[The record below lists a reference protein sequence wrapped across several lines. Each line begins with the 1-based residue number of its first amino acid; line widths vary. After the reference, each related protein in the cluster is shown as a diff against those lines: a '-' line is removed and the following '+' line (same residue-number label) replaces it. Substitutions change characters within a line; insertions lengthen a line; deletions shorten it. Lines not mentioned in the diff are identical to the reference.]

1 MSSVEKRG
9 TKQDNI
15 CVIKF
20 ISFILYFKWNYFNN
34 KLFLVLTTNSIIF
47 VTHSSSLFFFKFIL
61 FTFTAAAF
69 DLFSSF
75 LFCWIIHCIFIINLS
90 LHFFFF
96 AFLLLLLIFYYL
108 LWVILFFIVT
118 KIYYVQLFF
127 TSICRQTLTSMHGR
141 REKNSLT
148 RKNK

>member
-47 VTHSSSLFFFKFIL
+47 VTHSSSLFFFKF
-61 FTFTAAAF
+61 F
-69 DLFSSF
+69 
-75 LFCWIIHCIFIINLS
+75 IHFYRCCFWLIFIFFILLNNS
-90 LHFFFF
+90 LHF
-96 AFLLLLLIFYYL
+96 YYKSL
-108 LWVILFFIVT
+108 TSLFFC
-118 KIYYVQLFF
+118 FF
-127 TSICRQTLTSMHGR
+127 TSPFNILLFTVSYFIFYCY
-141 REKNSLT
+141 KNLLCST
-148 RKNK
+148 FFHFHMSSNFDFYAWKKRNEQKKVHSRK